1 MVKYFYVVSLDYNDG
16 GCDSLCEN
24 ASEVRNTIVDFIN
37 EINEQKIKAS
47 ITLTKYEA
55 SDSIVS
61 EFTKD
66 EFIGAFFDDDSELI
80 NGVTEL
86 EKLTIEV

>member
-1 MVKYFYVVSLDYNDG
+1 MVKYFYVVLLEYNDG
-16 GCDSLCEN
+16 GCGSLCEN
-24 ASEVRNTIVDFIN
+24 ANEVRNTIVDFIN

-47 ITLTKYEA
+47 ITLIKYEA

-66 EFIGAFFDDDSELI
+66 EFIDAFFDDDSELF